1 MPALREQD
9 FDKLASQVVDAYLS
23 KRSKLADAAAQ
34 VAMDNRLNPDQIER
48 LSQAANTQTFLRMME
63 NTKAQ
68 GGQDLTE
75 EFDPIDSGQVI
86 RIVIDNTGIHVQAD
100 PSVDVQGGGQGG
112 AMSGSENELP
122 DEMAALRGE
131 GAAPPPPPDGEE
143 EVVDDTGEEA
153 PAKKTDKK
161 DKKDAKKSE
170 KEAMFRKLRLRKL
183 AGVLEDQRRQADIYF
198 EDTAEKL
205 AGRFKKLY
213 SAMNYDAFEKDALA
227 EHGDEYGIQII
238 NAMRDA
244 RKLAPL
250 SADSARSKIAALE
263 DRHVTTDSA
272 ELTLFGELVKTA
284 REAARLEKGIA
295 VLRSQCA

>member
-86 RIVIDNTGIHVQAD
+86 RIVIDNTGVHIQAD
-100 PSVDVQGGGQGG
+100 PSVDVQSGDQGG
-112 AMSGSENELP
+112 AMPGGENELP

-131 GAAPPPPPDGEE
+131 SAAPPPPDGEE

-161 DKKDAKKSE
+161 DSKKSE
-170 KEAMFRKLRLRKL
+170 KGAMFRKLRLRKL

-213 SAMNYDAFEKDALA
+213 NAMNYDAFEKDALA

-295 VLRSQCA
+295 VLRSQCT

>member
-86 RIVIDNTGIHVQAD
+86 RIVIDNTGVHVNAD
-100 PSVDVQGGGQGG
+100 PSVDVQGGNQDGP
-112 AMSGSENELP
+112 MPGSENELP

-131 GAAPPPPPDGEE
+131 DAAPPPLPGGEE
-143 EVVDDTGEEA
+143 EVDDTDGEA
-153 PAKKTDKK
+153 PAKKSDKK
-161 DKKDAKKSE
+161 DKKDSKKSE

-213 SAMNYDAFEKDALA
+213 SAMNYDDFEKDALA
-227 EHGDEYGIQII
+227 EHGDAYGIQII
-238 NAMRDA
+238 NNMRDA
-244 RKLAPL
+244 RKLPPL
-250 SADSARSKIAALE
+250 SLDNARSKVAALE
-263 DRHVTTDSA
+263 DRHVTTDST
-272 ELTLFGELVKTA
+272 ELWLFGELVKTA
-284 REAARLEKGIA
+284 REATRLEKGIA

>member
-86 RIVIDNTGIHVQAD
+86 RIVIDNTGVHVNAD
-100 PSVDVQGGGQGG
+100 PSVDVQGGNQDGP
-112 AMSGSENELP
+112 MPGSENELP

-131 GAAPPPPPDGEE
+131 GSEPPLPPDDGEA
-143 EVVDDTGEEA
+143 VDDGGDEA

-161 DKKDAKKSE
+161 DKKDPKKSE

-205 AGRFKKLY
+205 AARFKKLY

-244 RKLAPL
+244 RKLPPL
-250 SADSARSKIAALE
+250 SVDNARSKIAALE
-263 DRHVTTDSA
+263 DRHVTTESA

-284 REAARLEKGIA
+284 REATRLEKGIA

>member
-23 KRSKLADAAAQ
+23 KQSKLADAAAQ

-86 RIVIDNTGIHVQAD
+86 RIVIDNTGVHVNAD
-100 PSVDVQGGGQGG
+100 PSVDVQSGDAGAPPQGN
-112 AMSGSENELP
+112 ENELP

-131 GAAPPPPPDGEE
+131 DAPMPPMDAS
-143 EVVDDTGEEA
+143 TGDADSDET
-153 PAKKTDKK
+153 PTKKTEKKPEKK
-161 DKKDAKKSE
+161 DKKSE

-183 AGVLEDQRRQADIYF
+183 AGVLEDQRRQADLYF
-198 EDTAEKL
+198 EDTSEKL
-205 AGRFKKLY
+205 AARFKKLY

-227 EHGDEYGIQII
+227 EYGDAYGVQII

-244 RKLAPL
+244 RKLPPL
-250 SADSARSKIAALE
+250 SDDSARSKIAALE
-263 DRHVTTDSA
+263 DRHVTTDSP
-272 ELTLFGELVKTA
+272 ELALFGELVKTA
-284 REAARLEKGIA
+284 REATRLEKGIA

>member
-86 RIVIDNTGIHVQAD
+86 RIVIDNTGVHVNAD
-100 PSVDVQGGGQGG
+100 PSVDVQGGNQDGP
-112 AMSGSENELP
+112 MPGSENELP

-131 GAAPPPPPDGEE
+131 EAAPPPLSGSEE
-143 EVVDDTGEEA
+143 EVDDTDGEA

-161 DKKDAKKSE
+161 DKKDSKKSE

-205 AGRFKKLY
+205 AARFRKLY

-238 NAMRDA
+238 NAMRDT
-244 RKLAPL
+244 RKLPPL
-250 SADSARSKIAALE
+250 SVDNARSKIAALE
-263 DRHVTTDSA
+263 DRHVSTDSA
-272 ELTLFGELVKTA
+272 ELALFGELVKTA
-284 REAARLEKGIA
+284 REATRLEKGIA

>member
-86 RIVIDNTGIHVQAD
+86 RIVIDNTGVHVNAD
-100 PSVDVQGGGQGG
+100 PSVDVQGGNQDSP
-112 AMSGSENELP
+112 MPGSENELP

-131 GAAPPPPPDGEE
+131 DAAPPPLPGGEE
-143 EVVDDTGEEA
+143 EVDDTDGEA
-153 PAKKTDKK
+153 PAKKSDKK
-161 DKKDAKKSE
+161 DKKDSKKSE

-213 SAMNYDAFEKDALA
+213 SAMNYDDFEKDALA
-227 EHGDEYGIQII
+227 EHGDAYGIQII
-238 NAMRDA
+238 NNMRDA
-244 RKLAPL
+244 RKLPPL
-250 SADSARSKIAALE
+250 SLDNARSKIAALE
-263 DRHVTTDSA
+263 DRHVTTDST
-272 ELTLFGELVKTA
+272 ELWLFGELVKTA
-284 REAARLEKGIA
+284 REATRLEKGIA